1 MAEYINQHYARLD
14 SCVINRGKLLHAALS
29 SLQNLDRSM
38 DKFLAWLSEVESVL
52 ESVEGEAET
61 RRGALQL
68 KELQADIDR
77 QAPTHA
83 ALRSS
88 SLALLGSLT
97 PEDALMLQ
105 LRGDEME
112 RRWQVGSYKT
122 LKHPQE
128 ILIGFSLFFLIRR

>member
-1 MAEYINQHYARLD
+1 M
-14 SCVINRGKLLHAALS
+14 LHAALS
-29 SLQNLDRSM
+29 SLQNLDRSL

-52 ESVEGEAET
+52 ESVESEAET

-68 KELQADIDR
+68 KELQADIER

-88 SLALLGSLT
+88 SLALLGSLS

-112 RRWQVGSYKT
+112 RRWQV
-122 LKHPQE
+122 
-128 ILIGFSLFFLIRR
+128 ILLLLHNKLILVKIII